1 MEYPN
6 FILELLAL
14 SSKSVQY
21 GVPKEDY
28 RTGRFSGLI
37 VVCVHNIAICNAM
50 VYIVS
55 MQRRWNMATAVR
67 VSDLLLKE
75 ARLVSSVENRSVTGQ
90 IEYWAKIGKC
100 AEENP
105 DLTYNLIKDILFGLE
120 ELEHCEVSEYKFG

>member
-1 MEYPN
+1 
-6 FILELLAL
+6 
-14 SSKSVQY
+14 
-21 GVPKEDY
+21 
-28 RTGRFSGLI
+28 
-37 VVCVHNIAICNAM
+37 
-50 VYIVS
+50 
-55 MQRRWNMATAVR
+55 MATAVR

-120 ELEHCEVSEYKFG
+120 ELEHCEVSEYKFS